1 MFGQRRVHL
10 WRLQLI
16 TEGIDDIIYGT
27 EHERIVFISKR
38 GCQQVKNK
46 FNILQQVV
54 LEKRTV
60 LEQITIIILQIS
72 QTASG

>member
-1 MFGQRRVHL
+1 MILYMEQNTKELFLFQREVVNR
-10 WRLQLI
+10 
-16 TEGIDDIIYGT
+16 
-27 EHERIVFISKR
+27 SKI
-38 GCQQVKNK
+38 K

-60 LEQITIIILQIS
+60 LEQIAIIILQIS